1 MLPTLTPQQISMM
14 SECPQ
19 CQTPFI
25 YDSGEYVCSS
35 CGIVKPTLDHHIDSR
50 VFNEMEIESKCVYG
64 GGLGTDIYSKARG
77 EDGSN
82 SASYDLHGGNGKFE
96 AVVSVMQP
104 WDLLR
109 VVEPNSKFRSMK
121 EQYAAISLQRG
132 IDQTELSNTFGA
144 ILRVAKQIQYDEEHH
159 LIDSNSRETAS
170 VTDCLVFCTPSS
182 AKRKLKLFLKELR
195 DTLE

>member
-1 MLPTLTPQQISMM
+1 M
-14 SECPQ
+14 
-19 CQTPFI
+19 
-25 YDSGEYVCSS
+25 
-35 CGIVKPTLDHHIDSR
+35 VKPTLDRHIDSR
-50 VFNEMEIESKCVYG
+50 VFDEMEIESKCVYG
-64 GGLGTDIYSKARG
+64 GGLGTDIYSKSRG

-96 AVVSVMQP
+96 AVVSVLQP

-109 VVEPNSKFRSMK
+109 VVEPNPKFRNMK

-144 ILRVAKQIQYDEEHH
+144 ILAVAKQIQYDEDHH

-170 VTDCLVFCTPSS
+170 VTDSLVFCTPTS
-182 AKRKLKLFLKELR
+182 RKKKLRLFLRELR
-195 DTLE
+195 DSVE